1 MAETNSSRTTSLDLE
16 SEDFAQT
23 VSELQQQFSTVDG
36 ESAER
41 ASATNDA
48 EAAAR
53 PLAASV
59 RGPGGLPILRG
70 TSLSAQ
76 QRARP
81 LPQSLRCWRAAGR

>member
-1 MAETNSSRTTSLDLE
+1 MAETNSSRTTPLDLE

-48 EAAAR
+48 EAAR